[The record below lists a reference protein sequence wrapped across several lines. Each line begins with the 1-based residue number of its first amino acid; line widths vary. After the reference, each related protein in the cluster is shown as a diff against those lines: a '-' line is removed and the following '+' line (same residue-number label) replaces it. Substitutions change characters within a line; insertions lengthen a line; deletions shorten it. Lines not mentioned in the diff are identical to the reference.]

1 MNAVQAHYSKLY
13 PHQPAPARIS
23 DNIDRILQETP

>member
-13 PHQPAPARIS
+13 PHQPVSA